1 MSLAHPADSDFTSP
15 HRLAYRGPQLPGW
28 AGEDAPVRVARPADS
43 DFSALTPPSPALL
56 SAGCSSPDGHRVSGR
71 LGSVWPAGTP
81 RPIVDRLNMEL
92 VKILKDPKILERLVN
107 DGPIA
112 IGNTPEEF
120 TAFIKS
126 EQAKWSQV
134 IKAADI
140 KIE

>member
-1 MSLAHPADSDFTSP
+1 
-15 HRLAYRGPQLPGW
+15 
-28 AGEDAPVRVARPADS
+28 
-43 DFSALTPPSPALL
+43 
-56 SAGCSSPDGHRVSGR
+56 
-71 LGSVWPAGTP
+71 
-81 RPIVDRLNMEL
+81 MEL

-134 IKAADI
+134 IKVADI